1 MNQNKWYIHDTTKKK
16 DDISLLPS
24 ICTILLR
31 YVTKNA
37 KPGMSFYQL
46 SLNFLDYSPLS
57 FLSLKNPNNI
67 HKGISISFHF
77 ISFNQRKSKKSKLK
91 GQY

>member
-31 YVTKNA
+31 YVTKKA

-46 SLNFLDYSPLS
+46 SLNFLDYSLLS

-67 HKGISISFHF
+67 HKGISFPFISFHL
-77 ISFNQRKSKKSKLK
+77 IKEKVKKKLS
-91 GQY
+91 